1 MDERD
6 EVANRQDPKRGE
18 GVRIL
23 RAEEAQAALDAGE
36 AAGRRPED
44 ELRFGDVPPTPPGPR
59 PSHRFPLPDS
69 VDPAEAVSLPPL
81 AADPPDPPRRR
92 HRPVP
97 PPPPPVRRKPA
108 ELLTEPETS
117 QDPGASSRVGA
128 DKEENV
134 QLRKED
140 PVTSLEDRGSKR
152 RSPAGSEPP
161 ATPSRPVALAPSGSD
176 DRTTELAIGP
186 VGDEPSLGSIS
197 LSGSAPEMLHW
208 TDPPTGEVPRLS
220 FDDDDDDEASSR
232 RGGDAWT
239 SLGGREAHWR
249 DEQSWHEED
258 LLDDLAGDEPPV
270 GALDS
275 SRTEHSDLY
284 SFDEDFE
291 RVRARGTSDPVIDLS
306 DSADGGIA
314 SERRQTSPGRW
325 GRTRSGAARRSQAVA
340 PPLEDGLADE
350 AEEPDAVMRGRSRR
364 TTRPEPAGRRV
375 APRGGRSVDSN
386 AVPPPRSGRPR
397 PASGRSA
404 SRTGPGGAEP
414 RDDLRGRVMIGAGLV
429 VALIV
434 AYAAGSK
441 GLVVLAAVVCVL
453 AAAEAYRMVQ
463 GAGFSPATL
472 IGLVG
477 TAGTVLAAYWKGPD
491 GVVVVAGLAFAGTIL
506 WYVLGVVE
514 ARPLVNVAVT
524 VMIYFWVGLL
534 GAFSALMLRQPH
546 GKGEFLGAVLVAVA
560 ADIAAYFVGRAVG
573 SKPLAPAI
581 SPNKTLEGYLGGVI
595 GAIIVGAIVG
605 KALTPWGGMRH
616 GLVLGLLVGLIAP
629 AGDLFE
635 SLLKRDLQLKDSGTL
650 LGGHGGVLDRFDSL
664 LLALPAAYFVV
675 VFFRL

>member
-1 MDERD
+1 MDERN
-6 EVANRQDPKRGE
+6 EVAPRQDPKHGE

-23 RAEEAQAALDAGE
+23 KAEEAQAALDAGE

-44 ELRFGDVPPTPPGPR
+44 ELRFGDVPPPPAGPR
-59 PSHRFPLPDS
+59 PAHRFPLPDS

-81 AADPPDPPRRR
+81 AQSPPDQPKRR
-92 HRPVP
+92 HRP
-97 PPPPPVRRKPA
+97 PPPPPPPAARRTPA
-108 ELLTEPETS
+108 ELLTEPLAS
-117 QDPGASSRVGA
+117 ADSGASGSVGT

-134 QLRKED
+134 QQRKEE
-140 PVTSLEDRGSKR
+140 PVTSPKDRGSRR
-152 RSPAGSEPP
+152 RSPAGTLPP
-161 ATPSRPVALAPSGSD
+161 DSPRGPVALAPSGAD
-176 DRTTELAIGP
+176 DRTTELAVGP
-186 VGDEPSLGSIS
+186 VGESEPSLGSIS
-197 LSGSAPEMLHW
+197 LSGSSPEMLHW

-220 FDDDDDDEASSR
+220 IDDDDDVLHRAGDEEWR
-232 RGGDAWT
+232 

-249 DEQSWHEED
+249 DEQSWHED
-258 LLDDLAGDEPPV
+258 DVLGDLAGDEPPV
-270 GALDS
+270 GVLDS

-291 RVRARGTSDPVIDLS
+291 RVRARREANPVIDLS
-306 DSADGGIA
+306 DGDEGGVDQEPWTPA
-314 SERRQTSPGRW
+314 PGRR
-325 GRTRSGAARRSQAVA
+325 GRARGGSAQRPEAGI
-340 PPLEDGLADE
+340 PPLEDSFVDD
-350 AEEPDAVMRGRSRR
+350 AEGPDDLTRSGPHT
-364 TTRPEPAGRRV
+364 TTRREPAARRV
-375 APRGGRSVDSN
+375 APRSRRAAN
-386 AVPPPRSGRPR
+386 AGAGSPTRASQSRPR
-397 PASGRSA
+397 PARSP
-404 SRTGPGGAEP
+404 SRTGPSGAGP
-414 RDDLRGRVMIGAGLV
+414 RDDLRGRVMVGAGLV
-429 VALIV
+429 VALVV

-441 GLVVLAAVVCVL
+441 GLVVLATAVCVL
-453 AAAEAYRMVQ
+453 AAAEAFRMVQ

-472 IGLVG
+472 IGLVA
-477 TAGTVLAAYWKGPD
+477 TAGTVLGAYWKGSE
-491 GVVVVAGLAFAGTIL
+491 GVVVVAGLTFAGTIL

-534 GAFSALMLRQPH
+534 GAFSALLLRQAN
-546 GKGEFLGAVLVAVA
+546 GKGEFVGVVLVAVA

-573 SKPLAPAI
+573 SRPLAPAI
-581 SPNKTLEGYLGGVI
+581 SPNKTIEGYLGGVI
-595 GAIIVGAIVG
+595 GAIIVGAVVG

-675 VFFRL
+675 LFFKL

>member
-1 MDERD
+1 MDERN
-6 EVANRQDPKRGE
+6 EVPPRPDPKHGE

-23 RAEEAQAALDAGE
+23 KAEEAQAALDAGE
-36 AAGRRPED
+36 AGGRRPED
-44 ELRFGDVPPTPPGPR
+44 ELRFGDVPPTPSGPR
-59 PSHRFPLPDS
+59 PAHRFPLPDS

-81 AADPPDPPRRR
+81 AQGPPDPPRRR
-92 HRPVP
+92 HRPP
-97 PPPPPVRRKPA
+97 PPPPAVRRTPA
-108 ELLTEPETS
+108 ELLTDPEVV
-117 QDPGASSRVGA
+117 QDPDSPEGSG
-128 DKEENV
+128 KEENV
-134 QLRKED
+134 QQGKEV
-140 PVTSLEDRGSKR
+140 PLTSTQDRGSRR
-152 RSPAGSEPP
+152 RSPAGASPP
-161 ATPSRPVALAPSGSD
+161 ATPAGPVALAPSGAD
-176 DRTTELAIGP
+176 DRTTELAVGP
-186 VGDEPSLGSIS
+186 VGGEEPSLGSIS

-208 TDPPTGEVPRLS
+208 TDPPTGDVPRLN
-220 FDDDDDDEASSR
+220 FDDDAVFPRSGNEEWSP
-232 RGGDAWT
+232 
-239 SLGGREAHWR
+239 LGGREAHWR

-258 LLDDLAGDEPPV
+258 VLEDLVSDEPPV

-275 SRTEHSDLY
+275 NRTEHSDLY

-291 RVRARGTSDPVIDLS
+291 RVRARGAASPVIDLS
-306 DSADGGIA
+306 DRDGGELD
-314 SERRQTSPGRW
+314 SDLRPRQAGRW
-325 GRTRSGAARRSQAVA
+325 GRTRPGSPRRSDAATSAFEDGFSEDGEEQDDLQPSRAQVTRQRDPAARRAT
-340 PPLEDGLADE
+340 PR
-350 AEEPDAVMRGRSRR
+350 RGR
-364 TTRPEPAGRRV
+364 
-375 APRGGRSVDSN
+375 
-386 AVPPPRSGRPR
+386 
-397 PASGRSA
+397 
-404 SRTGPGGAEP
+404 GAESGASSPRRPGQQRPGPVRPPSRPGSNGADP
-414 RDDLRGRVMIGAGLV
+414 RDDLRGRVMVGAGLA

-441 GLVVLAAVVCVL
+441 GLVVLAAAVCVL
-453 AAAEAYRMVQ
+453 AAAEAFRMVQ

-472 IGLVG
+472 IGLVA
-477 TAGTVLAAYWKGPD
+477 TAGTVLGAYWKGSE
-491 GVVVVAGLAFAGTIL
+491 GVVVVAGLTFAGTIL

-534 GAFSALMLRQPH
+534 GAFSALLLRQPH

-573 SKPLAPAI
+573 SRALAPSI

-675 VFFRL
+675 VFFKL